1 MPPQR
6 FKVKAHLVRLYATT
20 ALQSE
25 SAFGTVVHIL
35 GKGTAS
41 FLVAMGLSMA
51 LSRRQTPL
59 LLIKRGLQLLL
70 LAYLM
75 NAAKF
80 WLPIEVFNTMPEAF
94 INAYGWQSPLS
105 AGQLQFMVL
114 TGDILQLAG
123 VSLCPLENNM
133 DCGFSHCNCSYEPVC
148 EGATIYAFT
157 LY

>member
-1 MPPQR
+1 MI
-6 FKVKAHLVRLYATT
+6 LVHTLWMYSSTE
-20 ALQSE
+20 LQSE
-25 SAFGTVVHIL
+25 SLFGAVIHIL

-51 LSRRQTPL
+51 LSRRQTPM
-59 LLIKRGLQLLL
+59 LLIKRGIQLLL

-80 WLPIEVFNTMPEAF
+80 WLPIDVFNTMPEAF

-123 VSLCPLENNM
+123 VSLLL
-133 DCGFSHCNCSYEPVC
+133 F
-148 EGATIYAFT
+148 GALNIARWKTAWIACLAIAIAPRSCKGPAIYAFAV
-157 LY
+157 Y